1 MVFRSS
7 GGPTIEHA
15 PARAPAPPV
24 LGFGIDG
31 SAYIVL
37 CQRQGGVERWTF
49 AAHGTDAESERRW
62 IDGDFSAAEAVI
74 TERAWL
80 LASTDG
86 TLVGHPEPG
95 EGALRVEASAWSD
108 GRAGLAFPLWI
119 DGAIRVLRASTGTRD
134 TNAVSLVDART
145 RGVLVGPVEAGR
157 SARVPLAACA
167 TVHGAVAIY
176 STDRKDEVDVCALR
190 KGGVEHK
197 TLSLGAGQRF
207 VCAAGGGSRIAV
219 VSRRDNDVRVR
230 TVASDLRT
238 ELNSVSLAPAT
249 RNTVGA
255 VRVVHAGGAT
265 FVIAHEEEGQAHE
278 VVVTVFEDG
287 KTRVV
292 RSKFPALHG
301 LALAGK
307 HVAIS
312 AMIAGAI
319 TPILHVQQLT
329 LVRDE
334 VKSESYASAPKR
346 RAYLVGEPP
355 TSTAAV
361 RRAALEDA
369 AHVLSHS
376 LAAQAPRELQI
387 GDVDGRE
394 RALFVVPG
402 ADATKDIA
410 VSMELR
416 EDGSGIV
423 NVKLGAARAP
433 TPRELTLVERLRVLF
448 TGDDDGDP
456 DTSHFELASL
466 ARDLGQVVMAVWAL
480 KLTRG

>member
-7 GGPTIEHA
+7 GGPTVEHA
-15 PARAPAPPV
+15 PVRAPAPPV

-31 SAYIVL
+31 NAYIVF

-49 AAHGTDAESERRW
+49 AAHGTDAESTRSW
-62 IDGDFSAAEAVI
+62 IDGEFSTADVVV

-80 LASTDG
+80 LSSRDG
-86 TLVGHPEPG
+86 TLVGQPEAG
-95 EGALRVEASAWSD
+95 ESPLRIEARDWSD
-108 GRAGLAFPLWI
+108 ARGAVTFPLWI
-119 DGAIRVLRASTGTRD
+119 EGAIRVVRASSATTA
-134 TNAVSLVDART
+134 TNDVSLVDVRK
-145 RGVLVGPVEAGR
+145 RSPMVGPVDAGR

-167 TVHGAVAIY
+167 TVHGAVAIF

-207 VCAAGGGSRIAV
+207 VCAAGGGSRIAI
-219 VSRRDNDVRVR
+219 VSRKDNDVRVR

-249 RNTVGA
+249 RNSVGE

-265 FVIAHEEEGQAHE
+265 FVLAHEEEGQARE

-287 KTRVV
+287 RTRVV
-292 RSKFPALHG
+292 RSKFPGLHG

-307 HVAIS
+307 HVAIGAVVS
-312 AMIAGAI
+312 GAI

-334 VKSESYASAPKR
+334 SKSESYASAPKR

-369 AHVLSHS
+369 AQVLSQS

-387 GDVDGRE
+387 GEVDGRE

-402 ADATKDIA
+402 ADATKDLA

-423 NVKLGAARAP
+423 NVKLGAASAP
-433 TPRELTLVERLRVLF
+433 TPRELSLVERLRVVF

-456 DTSHFELASL
+456 TTSHFELDNL

-480 KLTRG
+480 KLTRT